1 MKIWEKN
8 KKNRMA
14 LDLQCNLANFRAL
27 HSEELKKSCFNKEK
41 ENEKKIPIPEFNP
54 TCEML
59 I

>member
-1 MKIWEKN
+1 
-8 KKNRMA
+8 MA